1 MRACPSLPPAM
12 PVTSQRASD
21 SCVSINL
28 TWRSRARPDFR
39 QLDAAPAPVIE
50 LGAEFLLQPV
60 HALGEPRLGDAH
72 RLGRVTEIEAF
83 GGGKKELQLTVI
95 HTMSL

>member
-1 MRACPSLPPAM
+1 M
-12 PVTSQRASD
+12 PELAAG
-21 SCVSINL
+21 N
-28 TWRSRARPDFR
+28 ARHLAARVGQLRLDQLDVAQQGATGFR

-60 HALGEPRLGDAH
+60 HALGEPRLGDVH